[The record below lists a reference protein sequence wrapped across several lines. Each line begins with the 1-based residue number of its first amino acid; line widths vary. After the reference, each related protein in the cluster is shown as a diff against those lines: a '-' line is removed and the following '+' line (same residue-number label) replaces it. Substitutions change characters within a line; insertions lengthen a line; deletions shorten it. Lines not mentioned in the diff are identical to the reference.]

1 LHFIN
6 IVVNHMASGFV
17 EILIRAENEV
27 DVIEEVHNPSDC
39 KTDVWVS
46 IEEDNINALVP
57 SGDEDKLVLI

>member
-1 LHFIN
+1 
-6 IVVNHMASGFV
+6 MASGFV